1 MTAHDPAA
9 LAAADH
15 YAARLRALLE
25 RRATLRGAMIE
36 PSATLDALRLVERA
50 RRAELLDPEPHAITC
65 ACRTCDPLWSMTREG
80 DTP

>member
-15 YAARLRALLE
+15 YAARARALADLPDDLP
-25 RRATLRGAMIE
+25 RPAPVWHIRAVA
-36 PSATLDALRLVERA
+36 LVERA
-50 RRAELLDPEPHAITC
+50 RRAELLDPEPHATHC